1 MFRIT
6 ARLVAVPVKA
16 GFVIVEVIQ
25 DLVLNL
31 ADS

>member
-1 MFRIT
+1 MFGIT
-6 ARLVAVPVKA
+6 ARLVAVLVKA
-16 GFVIVEVIQ
+16 GAVILEVIQ